1 MCDIDSPIALPC
13 VPEAWKILM
22 RPGCSRIIN
31 VVCCLHV
38 PLLVH
43 GDRFSSCF
51 PWWAMV
57 KASTGALSAV
67 KSAVNLRQGSTMFGA
82 SSHCKNADRNSVG
95 DQGVFLAWSNFT
107 FCKH

>member
-1 MCDIDSPIALPC
+1 M
-13 VPEAWKILM
+13 
-22 RPGCSRIIN
+22 
-31 VVCCLHV
+31 
-38 PLLVH
+38 
-43 GDRFSSCF
+43 
-51 PWWAMV
+51 
-57 KASTGALSAV
+57 KASTGALPAV